1 VPWWL
6 MQRREG
12 GAETQAE
19 TRVRRGSTGGDTM
32 SAQCRRPGDFSGR
45 SRLRDG
51 ERGARPTAGGPDPE
65 CGGDKLRAADTTHA
79 TPSGARVRRARG
91 ACCENRMVAGVV
103 SNFFLNYQLISTFP
117 LERRLCR
124 VASPSARL

>member
-1 VPWWL
+1 MPWWL

-65 CGGDKLRAADTTHA
+65 CGGDKLSPRITHA
-79 TPSGARVRRARG
+79 TSSGRGRVRRVRIVSG
-91 ACCENRMVAGVV
+91 GGGLV
-103 SNFFLNYQLISTFP
+103 SNFFLNYQLIFTFP

-124 VASPSARL
+124 VASPSARCDI

>member
-79 TPSGARVRRARG
+79 TPSGARRVVRIVWWR
-91 ACCENRMVAGVV
+91 EW
-103 SNFFLNYQLISTFP
+103 
-117 LERRLCR
+117 
-124 VASPSARL
+124 

>member
-1 VPWWL
+1 MPWWL

-51 ERGARPTAGGPDPE
+51 ERGARPTAGGPDPAG
-65 CGGDKLRAADTTHA
+65 CGGDKRYRRADNAHA
-79 TPSGARVRRARG
+79 TSSGA
-91 ACCENRMVAGVV
+91 ACSCENRMVAG
-103 SNFFLNYQLISTFP
+103 
-117 LERRLCR
+117 
-124 VASPSARL
+124 AW

>member
-1 VPWWL
+1 
-6 MQRREG
+6 MQRRDG

-65 CGGDKLRAADTTHA
+65 CGGDKLSPRIPR
-79 TPSGARVRRARG
+79 TPLLVLRGA
-91 ACCENRMVAGVV
+91 ACCENRMVAGAWCVV
-103 SNFFLNYQLISTFP
+103 SNFFLNYQLIFTFP

-124 VASPSARL
+124 VASPSARCDI

>member
-51 ERGARPTAGGPDPE
+51 ERGARPTASGPDPE
-65 CGGDKLRAADTTHA
+65 CGGDKLSPRIPRRR
-79 TPSGARVRRARG
+79 TPALLVLRGA
-91 ACCENRMVAGVV
+91 ACCENRMVAG
-103 SNFFLNYQLISTFP
+103 
-117 LERRLCR
+117 
-124 VASPSARL
+124 AW